1 MTWVTLNWS
10 LVALR
15 RYEGTWRASSETGVG
30 GGRSHKAPFKFNS
43 TIILFPFALL
53 FKASSGEVCFVR

>member
-1 MTWVTLNWS
+1 MTRVTLNWS

-30 GGRSHKAPFKFNS
+30 GGRSHKAPFEFNS
-43 TIILFPFALL
+43 TII
-53 FKASSGEVCFVR
+53 